1 MTRWLDAA
9 KQATGAGNL
18 PKQPKQPPAPEVNS
32 VNSVLSG
39 GGIPPDAADDA
50 LNRYEERAAIRE
62 YDGAQARAE
71 AEAATIETAR
81 AAGMAPDALQALWAA
96 HPDAE
101 AYLAML
107 HRSGP
112 QTCGAAA
119 SILGWGATR
128 AWQTEARLRAAGL
141 VRYGEFGTA
150 QPTERN
156 AP

>member
-1 MTRWLDAA
+1 MWFNAAAALAEIQAGENPGFDPPPRATRATRATNSTATPPIVARVARVARPRGSNPEITPCASDAA
-9 KQATGAGNL
+9 
-18 PKQPKQPPAPEVNS
+18 
-32 VNSVLSG
+32 
-39 GGIPPDAADDA
+39 
-50 LNRYEERAAIRE
+50 
-62 YDGAQARAE
+62 
-71 AEAATIETAR
+71 
-81 AAGMAPDALQALWAA
+81 
-96 HPDAE
+96 
-101 AYLAML
+101 AYLTML

>member
-1 MTRWLDAA
+1 MWFDAQSALAEIQAGGKPGFDHAPRATR
-9 KQATGAGNL
+9 ATRT
-18 PKQPKQPPAPEVNS
+18 PEMQPGVAHVARVARPLGSYPEITPCAS
-32 VNSVLSG
+32 
-39 GGIPPDAADDA
+39 
-50 LNRYEERAAIRE
+50 
-62 YDGAQARAE
+62 
-71 AEAATIETAR
+71 
-81 AAGMAPDALQALWAA
+81 
-96 HPDAE
+96 DAE

-141 VRYGEFGTA
+141 VRSGEFGTA